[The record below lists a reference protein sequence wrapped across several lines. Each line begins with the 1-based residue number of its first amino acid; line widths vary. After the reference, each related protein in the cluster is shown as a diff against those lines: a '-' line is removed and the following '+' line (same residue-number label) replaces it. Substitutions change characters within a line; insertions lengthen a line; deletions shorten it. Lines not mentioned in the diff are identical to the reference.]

1 MIKNSSAILIV
12 LIAGLFWSFGPLVVR
27 YIDDA
32 HLIPW
37 QYLFFRG
44 SVIFL
49 VLNIYLFLAEGHKF
63 TKNYNKIGLSGV
75 IGGVSLGIANIS
87 FILSITTTTA
97 AVTMMMLATQP
108 FVAAILA
115 YIFLKEK
122 ISKTTLIA
130 IIVAA
135 GGIIFMSL
143 DSKGE
148 GSLFGLF
155 NGLLSSLGFAGFTVS
170 LRWRKKTPKFTTVAI
185 AGIFCAAVA
194 ILVLIFYDSNILISV
209 KNSSLSA
216 LHGFLVCS
224 GLILFSMKSRYLPA
238 TDLTLLSLTEVLGG
252 IFWVWLPIFGINEV
266 PTVNTLIGGGIITT
280 AIIFYAFNTKR
291 PLSSRYIWAKN

>member
-1 MIKNSSAILIV
+1 MIKNNSAIWIV

-44 SVIFL
+44 SIIFL
-49 VLNIYLFLAEGHKF
+49 VLNIYLFLIEGRKF
-63 TKNYNKIGLSGV
+63 MSNYSRIGLSGL
-75 IGGVSLGIANIS
+75 IGGVSLGVANIS
-87 FILSITTTTA
+87 FILSITSTTA

-122 ISKTTLIA
+122 IRLTTLIA
-130 IIVAA
+130 IIIAA
-135 GGIIFMSL
+135 AGIIFMSF
-143 DSKGE
+143 DSKGD
-148 GSLFGLF
+148 GTLFGLF

-170 LRWRKKTPKFTTVAI
+170 LRWRKQTPKFTTVSI
-185 AGIFCAAVA
+185 AGIFCALVAV
-194 ILVLIFYDSNILISV
+194 IVLIFYDSNILISV

-216 LHGFLVCS
+216 LHGFLVCT
-224 GLILFSMKSRYLPA
+224 GLILYSAKSKYLPA

-266 PTVNTLIGGGIITT
+266 PSTNTLIGGAIITV
-280 AIIFYAFNTKR
+280 AIIFYGLNAKR
-291 PLSSRYIWAKN
+291 KLLSRYA

>member
-1 MIKNSSAILIV
+1 MIKNSSAILII
-12 LIAGLFWSFGPLVVR
+12 LIAGLLWSFGPLVVR
-27 YIDDA
+27 YIDNA

-44 SVIFL
+44 SIIFL
-49 VLNIYLFLAEGHKF
+49 ILNMYLYFSEGSKFL
-63 TKNYNKIGLSGV
+63 KNYNKIGLSGFL
-75 IGGVSLGIANIS
+75 GGISLGIANIS

-108 FVAAILA
+108 FIAAILA

-122 ISKTTLIA
+122 IRPTTLIA
-130 IIVAA
+130 ITIAA
-135 GGIIFMSL
+135 AGIIFMSL
-143 DSKGE
+143 DSKGD
-148 GSLFGLF
+148 GTLFGFL

-170 LRWRKKTPKFTTVAI
+170 LRWRKQTPKFTTVSI
-185 AGIFCAAVA
+185 AGIFCAVVAV
-194 ILVLIFYDSNILISV
+194 IVLVFYDNGIFISI
-209 KNSSLSA
+209 KNTSLSA

-224 GLILFSMKSRYLPA
+224 GLILYSAKSKYLPA

-266 PTVNTLIGGGIITT
+266 PSINTLIGGGIITF
-280 AIIFYAFNTKR
+280 AIIFYGLNAKR
-291 PLSSRYIWAKN
+291 VLLSRYV

>member
-1 MIKNSSAILIV
+1 MIKNNSAIWIV

-44 SVIFL
+44 SIIFL
-49 VLNIYLFLAEGHKF
+49 VLNIYLFLIEGRKF
-63 TKNYNKIGLSGV
+63 MSNYSRIGLSGL

-87 FILSITTTTA
+87 FILSITSTTA

-122 ISKTTLIA
+122 IRLTTLIA
-130 IIVAA
+130 IIIAA
-135 GGIIFMSL
+135 AGIIFMSF
-143 DSKGE
+143 DSE
-148 GSLFGLF
+148 GDGTLFGLF

-170 LRWRKKTPKFTTVAI
+170 LRWRKQTPKFTTVSI
-185 AGIFCAAVA
+185 AGIFCALVAV
-194 ILVLIFYDSNILISV
+194 IVLIFYDSNILISV

-216 LHGFLVCS
+216 LHGFLVCT
-224 GLILFSMKSRYLPA
+224 GLILYSAKSKYLPA

-266 PTVNTLIGGGIITT
+266 PSTNTLIGGGIITA
-280 AIIFYAFNTKR
+280 AIIFYGLNAKR
-291 PLSSRYIWAKN
+291 KLLSRYA

>member
-1 MIKNSSAILIV
+1 MVKDRASSAIIIV

-27 YIDDA
+27 NIDNA
-32 HLIPW
+32 QLIPW

-49 VLNIYLFLAEGHKF
+49 VLNIYLFLAEGKKF
-63 TKNYNKIGLSGV
+63 LNNYNRIGLSGL

-87 FILSITTTTA
+87 FILSITSTTA
-97 AVTMMMLATQP
+97 ATTMMMLATQP

-115 YIFLKEK
+115 YVFLKEK

-130 IIVAA
+130 ITVAA
-135 GGIIFMSL
+135 AGIIFMSFE
-143 DSKGE
+143 SKME
-148 GSLFGLF
+148 GTLFGLL

-185 AGIFCAAVA
+185 AGIFCSIFA
-194 ILVLIFYDSNILISV
+194 IIVLLFNESSILISL

-224 GLILFSMKSRYLPA
+224 GLILYSSRSRYLPA

-252 IFWVWLPIFGINEV
+252 IFWVWLPLFGINEV
-266 PTVNTLIGGGIITT
+266 PSTNTLIGGAIITL
-280 AIIFYAFNTKR
+280 AIIFYGFNTKR
-291 PLSSRYIWAKN
+291 VLQSRYV